1 MKNELK
7 ALAEMD
13 CYVVKAN
20 ELIQKSRFNL
30 TVQQQKIV
38 LYLISKI
45 SQFDDDF
52 KLYEFGILDFCRI
65 AGIENVSGRT
75 YQEVK
80 DAIKEIADKSLWI
93 KLENGQET
101 LLRWIEKPYIDEKNG
116 TIRIKLD
123 KDMKP
128 YLLQLK
134 ANFTK
139 YEMLWTMNFK
149 SKYSI
154 RLYELMKSVHYRPIK
169 PFTCDYKLDELRKL
183 LGAESYTKYQDF
195 KRILERAVDE
205 INTSSDIVL
214 HYEPIKKSRSVY
226 RIQIT
231 VKSKEQLE
239 VLKAR
244 SDIERRFGLDQ
255 MSLWASGKEWTTPK

>member
-1 MKNELK
+1 
-7 ALAEMD
+7 MD

-30 TVQQQKIV
+30 SVQQQKIV
-38 LYLISKI
+38 LYLISKV

-52 KLYEFGILDFCRI
+52 KLYEFSIVDFCRI
-65 AGIENVSGRT
+65 AGIENVSGRS
-75 YQEVK
+75 YLEVK

-93 KLENGQET
+93 RLENGQET

-116 TIRIKLD
+116 TIQIKLD

-169 PFTCDYKLDELRKL
+169 PFTVDYKLDELRKM
-183 LGAESYTKYQDF
+183 LGAENYKTYQEF
-195 KRILERAVDE
+195 KVRVLEAAINE
-205 INTSSDIVL
+205 INASSDIVL

-231 VKSKEQLE
+231 VKSKEQME
-239 VLKAR
+239 VLEAR
-244 SDIERRFGLDQ
+244 ADIERRFGLDQ
-255 MSLWASGKEWTTPK
+255 LSLWTSGKEWTTPK